1 MEERLFMNGTG
12 TESADLSPS
21 FVRALTDAQLD
32 LFASICVMLGNRD
45 AAKDVLQDTNV
56 ALMKHALEY
65 DEARAFLPWAKAFA
79 FNQARTYRKRESRSP
94 MVFDDDLVAAV
105 AEEVVDD
112 TVESGRELE
121 LLETCLGKLTAAQK
135 KLIQAHYF
143 QRERV
148 ERIAE
153 RMTKSTISVY
163 VQIHRIRRLLGA
175 CIEGELHAA
184 GEGVR
189 A

>member
-1 MEERLFMNGTG
+1 MNRPETDLP
-12 TESADLSPS
+12 DLSLS
-21 FVRALTDAQLD
+21 FVRALTGAQLD
-32 LFASICVMLGNRD
+32 LYASICVMLGNRE

-65 DEARAFLPWAKAFA
+65 DEGRAFLPWAKAFA

-94 MVFDDDLVAAV
+94 MVFDDDLVTAV
-105 AEEVVDD
+105 AEEAIDD
-112 TVESGRELE
+112 TAESGRELE
-121 LLETCLGKLTAAQK
+121 LLETCLEKLTAAQK

-143 QRERV
+143 QRESV
-148 ERIAE
+148 ERISE
-153 RMTKSTISVY
+153 RMTRSAISVY

-175 CIEGELHAA
+175 CIEGKMHVA

-189 A
+189 T